1 MTQNQRVVYIA
12 TGIVPLEEVS
22 DDEVLD
28 VITKKFVSEFIKI
41 WSKKKCGDNKYC
53 KFDDIYI
60 NRLIL
65 KDDGTEQLECMDR
78 GQSSKLIN
86 IFKEPEI
93 DSLET
98 TKYYEKFRK
107 WFKTFTNKDIIP
119 LERIEKNSSK
129 WNKIK
134 STFHFHN
141 KIKNLSS

>member
-12 TGIVPLEEVS
+12 TGIIPLEEVS

-28 VITKKFVSEFIKI
+28 VITKKFASEFIKV
-41 WSKKKCGDNKYC
+41 WTRKKSGDNKYC
-53 KFDDIYI
+53 KFEDIYI

-86 IFKEPEI
+86 FFKEPES
-93 DSLET
+93 DSLMT

-107 WFKTFTNKDIIP
+107 WFKSFTEKDIIP
-119 LERIEKNSSK
+119 LERIEKIHPNGTK
-129 WNKIK
+129 LNQHFIFIIK
-134 STFHFHN
+134 
-141 KIKNLSS
+141 

>member
-28 VITKKFVSEFIKI
+28 VITKKFASEFIKI
-41 WSKKKCGDNKYC
+41 KKKKKCGDNKYC

-86 IFKEPEI
+86 IFKEPET

-119 LERIEKNSSK
+119 LERIEKIHPNGTK
-129 WNKIK
+129 LNQHFIFIIK
-134 STFHFHN
+134 
-141 KIKNLSS
+141 

>member
-1 MTQNQRVVYIA
+1 MYLNLLKFGQR
-12 TGIVPLEEVS
+12 
-22 DDEVLD
+22 
-28 VITKKFVSEFIKI
+28 
-41 WSKKKCGDNKYC
+41 KKCGDNKYC

-86 IFKEPEI
+86 IFKEPET

>member
-28 VITKKFVSEFIKI
+28 VITEKFASEFIKI

-65 KDDGTEQLECMDR
+65 KDDGTEQLKCMDR
-78 GQSSKLIN
+78 GQSSKMIN
-86 IFKEPEI
+86 IFKEPET

-98 TKYYEKFRK
+98 TKYY
-107 WFKTFTNKDIIP
+107 
-119 LERIEKNSSK
+119 
-129 WNKIK
+129 
-134 STFHFHN
+134 
-141 KIKNLSS
+141 